1 MREIK
6 KVSDITAADLADY
19 LRLEEV
25 TDDETQTLNN
35 LLEIAKKYIEN
46 YTGRT
51 ETELDNF
58 SDFVIVTF
66 VLVQDMYDN
75 RTMYVNNDSPNTV
88 VETILGMHSIN
99 LL

>member
-1 MREIK
+1 MKEIK
-6 KVSDITAADLADY
+6 KVSDISISDLADY
-19 LRLEEV
+19 LRIDELTDEE
-25 TDDETQTLNN
+25 TKTLGN
-35 LLEIAKKYIEN
+35 LLEVAKAYIEH

-51 ETELDNF
+51 ETELDSY
-58 SDFVIVTF
+58 SDFVIVVF

-75 RTMYVNNDSPNTV
+75 RTMYVNSNNLNTV

>member
-6 KVSDITAADLADY
+6 KVSDITAADIADF

-25 TDDETQTLNN
+25 TEDETQTLKN
-35 LLEIAKKYIEN
+35 LLGIAKKYIES

-51 ETELDNF
+51 EAELDNF
-58 SDFVIVTF
+58 SDFVIVAF

-75 RTMYVNNDSPNTV
+75 RTMYVDRNNINRV
-88 VETILGMHSIN
+88 VETILGMHSVN